1 MGKINLIY
9 IFSYFSIFFCLF
21 VSRTDKLLEEV
32 EPPAEAEDI
41 KVEND
46 TRMWKL
52 EQSRDDKQVDFVQ
65 GLFME
70 NK

>member
-1 MGKINLIY
+1 M
-9 IFSYFSIFFCLF
+9 FFCPF

-46 TRMWKL
+46 TRLWKL
-52 EQSRDDKQVDFVQ
+52 EQSRDNKQVDFGQ